1 MIPADKPHVEVAA
14 LSHPG
19 ERREI
24 NEDNYSVTAY
34 HLDDS
39 KVPALVAIVADGI
52 GGHQAG
58 EVASDLTV
66 DTIVERVAVSDGSD
80 PLAAMRAGIVEASQA
95 VHQAANQDEGRQGMG
110 STVAAASLIGDRL
123 YVAYV
128 GDSRIYLQR
137 SGVIRQI
144 SVDHTWVQEAIE
156 HDVITAEEA
165 VDHPHSH
172 VLRRHVGG
180 EEPPDPDTRIKLNSE
195 DTDEEARAHQGL
207 QLESGDTV
215 LLCSDGLTDLVKDK
229 EIESIINGQ
238 NLGDASQRLVE
249 LARRRGGHDNITVV
263 LLKMPTPAP
272 VRQTSGC
279 LRSAVLLAIA
289 ALMLV
294 LAGLIG
300 LAWSRGWWP
309 FGPLRREGPNP
320 VRSAHLVE
328 LRPITAAG
336 NTDQLEIA
344 AVSTPAP
351 LTF

>member
-14 LSHPG
+14 LTHPG

-34 HLDDS
+34 RLDDS

-66 DTIVERVAVSDGSD
+66 DTIVERLAASDGSD

-95 VHQAANQDEGRQGMG
+95 VHQAASQDEGQQGMG
-110 STVAAASLIGDRL
+110 STVATALLIGDRL
-123 YVAYV
+123 YTAYV

-137 SGVIRQI
+137 SGVIRQVSI
-144 SVDHTWVQEAIE
+144 DHTWVQEAID
-156 HDVITAEEA
+156 HDVITVEEA

-172 VLRRHVGG
+172 VLRRHIGG
-180 EEPPDPDTRIKLNSE
+180 EEPPDPDTRMKLNSE
-195 DTDEEARAHQGL
+195 DTDDEARAHQGL
-207 QLESGDTV
+207 QLNPGDTV
-215 LLCSDGLTDLVKDK
+215 LLCSDGLTDLVKDN

-249 LARRRGGHDNITVV
+249 LARKRGGHDNITVV
-263 LLKMPTPAP
+263 LLKMPAPMP

-289 ALMLV
+289 ALVLA
-294 LAGLIG
+294 LAGLLG

-309 FGPLRREGPNP
+309 FGSLRREEPNP
-320 VRSAHLVE
+320 VRSAHLVN
-328 LRPITAAG
+328 PFHAAAAMITYG
-336 NTDQLEIA
+336 QGIA

-351 LTF
+351 QTI